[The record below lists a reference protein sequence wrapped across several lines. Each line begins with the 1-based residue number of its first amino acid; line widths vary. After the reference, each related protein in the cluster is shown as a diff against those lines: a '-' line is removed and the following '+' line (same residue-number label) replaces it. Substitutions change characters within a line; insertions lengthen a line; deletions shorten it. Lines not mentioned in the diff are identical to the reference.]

1 MQLISSPISPF
12 VRKIRTLVHE
22 AGKTESVEEIV
33 VATTAL
39 ATDAQ
44 AKAANPLGK
53 IPALIRNDGPTLYDS
68 RVISRYLNDIWNLN
82 LYPQSH
88 LYETLTL
95 EATADGIMESCV
107 LCVYESRL
115 RPEEMQFKPWT
126 DAQLAKALNG
136 LVAIESRWMSHLNGP
151 LDMAQLAV
159 CIAIDYLEFRIP
171 DADWRSACPTLSA
184 WHTAFK
190 ERPSLVATRPV

>member
-12 VRKIRTLVHE
+12 VRKVRTLIEE
-22 AGKTESVEEIV
+22 AGKTDAVQELV

-39 ATDAQ
+39 ETDPQ

-53 IPALIRNDGPTLYDS
+53 IPALIRADGPTLYDS
-68 RVISRYLNDIWNLN
+68 RVITRYLSDIWSLD
-82 LYPQSH
+82 LYPQSR

-107 LCVYESRL
+107 LVVYESRL
-115 RPEEMQFKPWT
+115 RPEELRFKPWT

-136 LVAIESRWMSHLNGP
+136 LAAIENRWMSHLNGP

-159 CIAIDYLEFRIP
+159 CIAIDYLEFRLP
-171 DADWRSACPTLSA
+171 EVAWRADCPTLSA
-184 WHTAFK
+184 WHNAFK
-190 ERPSLVATRPV
+190 ERPSLVATRPA

>member
-1 MQLISSPISPF
+1 MQLISSTTSPID
-12 VRKIRTLVHE
+12 RKIRTLIHE
-22 AGKTESVEEIV
+22 AGKTEAVEEIT

-39 ATDAQ
+39 DTDPR

-53 IPALIRNDGPTLYDS
+53 IPALVRNDGPTLYDS
-68 RVISRYLNDIWNLN
+68 RVISRYLSEIWSLD
-82 LYPQSH
+82 LYPQSR

-115 RPEEMQFKPWT
+115 RPAEFQFKPWT
-126 DAQLAKALNG
+126 DAHAAKALNG
-136 LVAIESRWMSHLNGP
+136 LIAIESRWMSHRNGP

-159 CIAIDYLEFRIP
+159 CVAIDYMEFRLP
-171 DADWRSACPTLSA
+171 EVDWRSECPTLSA

-190 ERPSLVATRPV
+190 DRPSLVATRPV